1 MTQDNLATRDD
12 YDVPK
17 SMLIDVIYA
26 APKIEHP
33 DDFVSDEITNQV
45 VRQFAKKLAKHIEK
59 TERAFCDEYRI
70 KLNVLTDDQLHGLVN
85 ARALQM
91 MLEQT
96 NV

>member
-12 YDVPK
+12 HDVPK
-17 SMLIDVIYA
+17 SILIDVVYA
-26 APKIEHP
+26 VPKIEHP
-33 DDFVSDEITNQV
+33 DDFVSDEIINQV

-59 TERAFCDEYRI
+59 TECVFCYEYRI
-70 KLNVLTDDQLHGLVN
+70 RLNVLSDDQLYGLVN

-91 MLEQT
+91 MLEQP